1 MGQRE
6 ASIPPAAKEAAEKG
20 LHRFEAAEN
29 VPRGLKPALIL
40 LEGCTG

>member
-20 LHRFEAAEN
+20 LHRFDAAEQR
-29 VPRGLKPALIL
+29 PSGAKARGDFGLRHD
-40 LEGCTG
+40 